1 MSPLPNPPQDAW
13 QILAFHYGENPAR
26 RRRDSFAFASRPDDP
41 HPMDFYFWVLRRGE
55 NVIVVDTGMDHKEAA
70 RRQRAIR
77 QEPAEMLGAVGIDP
91 ASVRTVVIT
100 HLHFDHAG
108 CLDVF
113 PNATFHIQAEE
124 LRVAT
129 GELMANPV
137 LGMPYTTAHVTRM
150 VELVHERRAKVH
162 DGDAAIADGVT
173 GHLVGGHAR
182 GLMGLIVRATRG
194 SVVLASD
201 VAHFYEQLTS
211 DALFNIV
218 IDPEAMVAGY
228 HWALAHGGSLD
239 RILPAHD
246 PLIRRAYPEVAPHI
260 FDLSAAPSFSIQTEI
275 EAP

>member
-1 MSPLPNPPQDAW
+1 MSPLPDPPDDAW
-13 QILAFHYGENPAR
+13 QILAFHYGENAAR
-26 RRRDSFAFASRPDDP
+26 RRRDSFALASRPDDP

-55 NVIVVDTGMDHKEAA
+55 DVIVVDTGMDHEEAA

-77 QEPAEMLGAVGIDP
+77 QEPAEMLLAGGIDP
-91 ASVRTVVIT
+91 AAVRTVVIT

-108 CLDVF
+108 CLDAF

-129 GELMANPV
+129 GPLMANPV
-137 LGMPYTTAHVTRM
+137 LGMPYSTAHVMRM
-150 VELVHERRAKVH
+150 VELVHGRRAMVH
-162 DGDAAIADGVT
+162 DGEAVIADGVT

-182 GLMGLIVRATRG
+182 GLMGLIVSTPRG
-194 SVVLASD
+194 PLVLASD
-201 VAHFYEQLTS
+201 VAHFYEQLTAS
-211 DALFNIV
+211 ALFNIV

-228 HWALAHGGSLD
+228 TWALAHGGTLD

-246 PLIRRAYPEVAPHI
+246 PLIRRAYPQVAPNV
-260 FDLSAAPSFSIQTEI
+260 FDLSAAPFFPIETQV